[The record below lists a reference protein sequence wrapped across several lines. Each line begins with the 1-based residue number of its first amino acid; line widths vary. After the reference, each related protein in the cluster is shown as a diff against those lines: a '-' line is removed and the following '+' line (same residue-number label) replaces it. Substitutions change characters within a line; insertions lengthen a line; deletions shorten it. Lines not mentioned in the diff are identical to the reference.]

1 MTKNQKICKKKKQ
14 EAGNKDKKMNIKSGA
29 NSEDNLQSLSVILK
43 IIYKDR
49 FTKLIKLK
57 VQQIFK
63 LKTVCDFADSSNN
76 INT

>member
-1 MTKNQKICKKKKQ
+1 
-14 EAGNKDKKMNIKSGA
+14 MNIKLGA

-57 VQQIFK
+57 VQQIF
-63 LKTVCDFADSSNN
+63 
-76 INT
+76 